1 MFEWNHEYDAH
12 NSQVVLQL
20 RWEIFHIFFPFIFK
34 AIRMTTNNLMLFQY
48 FLPSR
53 LHRFY
58 QFLLKKFFLN
68 QKLHIDHQKTF
79 FSVLWRYFDFLDTLI
94 QVLLNKRP
102 PSACFFFFCFFF
114 CQPLNTFFG
123 APIYLLFQIFI
134 FFTHLYRNWQ
144 SRCKH
149 SNYKISVIK

>member
-94 QVLLNKRP
+94 QVLLNKRA
-102 PSACFFFFCFFF
+102 PSACFFFFVFFF
-114 CQPLNTFFG
+114 ASPLILFLEPRFIYYSKYLYFLLTCTEIDNLDG
-123 APIYLLFQIFI
+123 NIPITKFQ
-134 FFTHLYRNWQ
+134 
-144 SRCKH
+144 
-149 SNYKISVIK
+149 